1 VFCVVRVEGGGEEG
15 KNGVFGGGKGEK
27 EGSGEQG

>member
-1 VFCVVRVEGGGEEG
+1 MFCAVGVEGGGEEG

-27 EGSGEQG
+27 EGSGE